1 MTKRRMRQ
9 DPRNQKTSMSL
20 SVMHYIQTD
29 LEEFSQGF
37 VIHSI
42 GAIEDD
48 TLFGNC
54 FGQIFGCFSLQI
66 HNERLVCY
74 WCCRK
79 QVDVLFRFQLDL
91 QVHHPDVDA
100 EQRREY

>member
-1 MTKRRMRQ
+1 MIPLADDDSIRDVLHARF
-9 DPRNQKTSMSL
+9 SYGG
-20 SVMHYIQTD
+20 VEQTD

-48 TLFGNC
+48 TLFGNG

-66 HNERLVCY
+66 HNERFLC
-74 WCCRK
+74 
-79 QVDVLFRFQLDL
+79 D
-91 QVHHPDVDA
+91 
-100 EQRREY
+100 